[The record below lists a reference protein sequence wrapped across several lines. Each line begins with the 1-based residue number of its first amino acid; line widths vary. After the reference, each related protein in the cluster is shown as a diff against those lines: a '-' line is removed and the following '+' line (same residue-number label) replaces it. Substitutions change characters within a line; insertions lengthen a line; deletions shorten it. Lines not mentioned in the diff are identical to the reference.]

1 MTVTL
6 SASSFSDIV
15 KNIFFVPGR
24 MRLLVI
30 IASNNSVM
38 FFVEKKQNAVEHG
51 RNLTEGILSFETV
64 LNIFV
69 AHFLNFYKSAQL
81 YK

>member
-1 MTVTL
+1 
-6 SASSFSDIV
+6 
-15 KNIFFVPGR
+15 
-24 MRLLVI
+24 
-30 IASNNSVM
+30 M

-51 RNLTEGILSFETV
+51 RNLTESILSFETV

-69 AHFLNFYKSAQL
+69 AHFLNFYKSPQL

>member
-6 SASSFSDIV
+6 SASSFLHIV

-30 IASNNSVM
+30 IASFCNIFSK
-38 FFVEKKQNAVEHG
+38 EETKAVEHG
-51 RNLTEGILSFETV
+51 RNLTESILSFQTV
-64 LNIFV
+64 RNIFV